1 MDASQVFSIV
11 NTMVLPMWGLMILL
25 PRWKGTRFLCDFK
38 IIPLVLSV
46 IYAIYIFLSVQNG
59 GGMDFSSLESV
70 MQLFT
75 AEQAVLAGWVHYLAF
90 DLIVGMWILDQNKEY
105 KIPHWLIVPCL
116 IGSFMLGPIGFL
128 LFMILRT
135 VKTNK
140 S

>member
-90 DLIVGMWILDQNKEY
+90 DLIVGMWILDQNKKY

-128 LFMILRT
+128 LFMVLRT
-135 VKTNK
+135 IKTNV